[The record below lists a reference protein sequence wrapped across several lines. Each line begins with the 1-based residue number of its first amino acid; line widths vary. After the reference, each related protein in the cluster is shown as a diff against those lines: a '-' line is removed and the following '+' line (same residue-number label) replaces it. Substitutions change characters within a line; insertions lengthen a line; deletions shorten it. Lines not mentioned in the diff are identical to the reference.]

1 MLNRDVEVERKGII
15 YYQYWGRKIWI
26 ARILYATL
34 RYPLVRNEMSQR
46 LRKNKTRKRGAI
58 IALIEPMKKKRVK
71 KIPSIKRIKSWI
83 PLINEE
89 CDYKG
94 DGNF

>member
-15 YYQYWGRKIWI
+15 YYQYWGRKICI

-58 IALIEPMKKKRVK
+58 TEL
-71 KIPSIKRIKSWI
+71 
-83 PLINEE
+83 L
-89 CDYKG
+89 
-94 DGNF
+94 